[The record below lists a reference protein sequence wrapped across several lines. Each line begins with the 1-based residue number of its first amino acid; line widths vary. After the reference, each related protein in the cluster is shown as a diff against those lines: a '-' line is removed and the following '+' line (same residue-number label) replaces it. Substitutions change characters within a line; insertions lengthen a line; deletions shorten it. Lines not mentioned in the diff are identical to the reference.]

1 MKTIRRAAILR
12 AVFCALACIVFLP
25 ASLQRAVAAE
35 ALVAVA
41 TNFAEVMEALTPKFA
56 SASGYRVRVS
66 SGSTGKLYAQIM
78 NGAPFDLMLAADR
91 RRPKLLEASPK
102 GVAGSRFTYAIGRL
116 ALWSAD
122 QARLGSDGAA
132 ALRAGD
138 YRHLAMANPKLA
150 PYGLAAQQTL
160 MALGLWGSLRDRVV
174 LGENIG
180 QAFSLV
186 ATGNAELGFVALSS
200 LMSPLGRRGGSWWD
214 VPANF
219 YQPIRQ
225 DAVLLAHGADN
236 AAARAFLDYVRSA
249 EARKII
255 AAYGYG
261 AD

>member
-1 MKTIRRAAILR
+1 MPEIRSLRFTRRLIGLAACLAILAGQSAAPR
-12 AVFCALACIVFLP
+12 
-25 ASLQRAVAAE
+25 AAE

-41 TNFAEVMEALTPKFA
+41 TNFAEVTAALAPEFEAATGHGL
-56 SASGYRVRVS
+56 RVS

-78 NGAPFDLMLAADR
+78 NGAPYDLILAADQ
-91 RRPKLLEASPK
+91 RRPKLLEASPE

-122 QARLGSDGAA
+122 ENRIGADGKAV
-132 ALRAGD
+132 LEGGD
-138 YRHLAMANPKLA
+138 FRHLAMANPKLA
-150 PYGLAAQQTL
+150 PYGLAAKQTL
-160 MALGLWGSLRDRVV
+160 TSLGLWAALRDRIV

-186 ATGNAELGFVALSS
+186 ATGNAEIGLVALSAV
-200 LMSPLGRRGGSWWD
+200 MSPNNRLSGSRWD
-214 VPANF
+214 VPAGL
-219 YQPIRQ
+219 YEPIRQ

-236 AAARAFLDYVRSA
+236 AAARAFLDFVKSA
-249 EARKII
+249 GARKLI